1 MNLSL
6 TQETENPID
15 AQRARS
21 RAGYERTTRRFR
33 KLGLLPQQLAERF
46 PPIKRED
53 WVTGAPACM
62 SEPACGDCGSLFHG
76 ENSAACPQTFVTNI
90 QAVKAA
96 LGIPAETKLQGFEP
110 KGSSD
115 PIPSFAFRIEYQCLV
130 TKNWM
135 PIADPKA
142 RANKASDLLPECQRL
157 AKAHCGESM
166 RFRIIRPL
174 PGARAVHRIAA
185 RKNKRTGEIELYA
198 WST

>member
-6 TQETENPID
+6 TQETENPTD

-21 RAGYERTTRRFR
+21 RAGYERTARRFR
-33 KLGLLPQQLAERF
+33 KLGLLPEQLAERF

-53 WVTGAPACM
+53 WVTGDQKLELSTVVCQVEAGDFKVSGDVESTFPVDPNAYEAPTA
-62 SEPACGDCGSLFHG
+62 PG
-76 ENSAACPQTFVTNI
+76 
-90 QAVKAA
+90 
-96 LGIPAETKLQGFEP
+96 
-110 KGSSD
+110 
-115 PIPSFAFRIEYQCLV
+115 FAFRIEYQCLV
-130 TKNWM
+130 TKDWLPM
-135 PIADPKA
+135 ADLKT

-157 AKAHCGESM
+157 AKEHCGENM

-185 RKNKRTGEIELYA
+185 RKNKQTGEIELYA